1 MMATDELKLD
11 WIDRLR
17 SLQDENKRLRER
29 AEQAESA
36 LRSIAAHAD
45 EARQQAE
52 SGYMP
57 ALAAFLCGVAIEA
70 LDAAPAG
77 EESPP

>member
-1 MMATDELKLD
+1 MSIFWAGEVDSLKAENGC
-11 WIDRLR
+11 LR
-17 SLQDENKRLRER
+17 GRAER
-29 AEQAESA
+29 AERA

-45 EARQQAE
+45 EAREQAD
-52 SGYMP
+52 SGHMP